1 MYIRFEEGV
10 ANALDQLL
18 MCGKTDMTDPLHRE
32 LAYLLKTSQ
41 I

>member
-18 MCGKTDMTDPLHRE
+18 MFGQTDMMNPLRRE
-32 LAYLLKTSQ
+32 LAYLLRTSQ